1 MKKLE
6 NLFSY
11 DTYCIFD
18 KNKSINICLLPNI
31 EVSRDNYKSF
41 HIYELFIFWLCFG
54 IEFKY
59 TYYKKSK

>member
-11 DTYCIFD
+11 NTYCIFN
-18 KNKSINICLLPNI
+18 KNDSISICLLPNI
-31 EVSRDNYKSF
+31 EINRDNYHSF
-41 HIYELFIFWLCFG
+41 YIYELFISWLCFG

-59 TYYKKSK
+59 TWYKNN

>member
-1 MKKLE
+1 MKKLK

-18 KNKSINICLLPNI
+18 KDKSISICLLPNI
-31 EVSRDNYKSF
+31 EFSRDNYNSF
-41 HIYELFIFWLCFG
+41 YIYEIFVSWLCFG

-59 TYYKKSK
+59 TKYKNN